1 MAMQRDDI
9 MDSLLDSIANDE
21 RMLENRVDNLDHTMA
36 GDRALQMLRNAARV
50 GTVAKIK
57 STLQTIVGLAPTPVL
72 EAISGSLEV
81 AQSFVFIRTGNS
93 IRIRRSHG

>member
-1 MAMQRDDI
+1 MATQRDDI
-9 MDSLLDSIANDE
+9 MDSLLDSIEHDE
-21 RMLENRVDNLDHTMA
+21 RMLGTRVDSVDHTMA
-36 GDRALQMLRNAARV
+36 GDRALRMLRNAARV
-50 GTVAKIK
+50 GTVAKVK

-93 IRIRRSHG
+93 IPIRRR